1 MKASELKGMDLRE
14 LADQLNTLDFE
25 NVGGWPAPIKALAAV
40 VVLALVLG
48 LGYFFVIQDMHAE
61 LDRQR
66 AEEGTLLTAFE
77 KKAFEAHNLDQYRK
91 QLAEMEQTFGA
102 LLKQLPKDTEVPGLL
117 EDITHTGLGSGLEF
131 EEIELKSEAEKEFY
145 VELPIQIKAIG
156 DYHSFGSFVS
166 GVAALPRIVTLH
178 DYTVS
183 RPSQNNKS
191 LAALGLLSLDITAK
205 TYRYSSKDGAKSG
218 TSGSGKKKIRGHDEK
233 YTDIACCASGVVLSG
248 GVQFRGQSWG
258 AGCAPGRD

>member
-1 MKASELKGMDLRE
+1 MNASELKNMDLGE
-14 LADQLNTLDFE
+14 LVDQLNSLDFE
-25 NVGGWPAPIKALAAV
+25 NVGSWPAPVKVISALL
-40 VVLALVLG
+40 VLALVVG
-48 LGYFFVIQDMHAE
+48 LGYFFVIKDMYGE
-61 LDRQR
+61 LDRQTV
-66 AEEGTLLTAFE
+66 EEETLLTAFE

-131 EEIELKSEAEKEFY
+131 EEIELKKEVAKEFY
-145 VELPIQIKAIG
+145 IELPIQIKALG

-183 RPSQNNKS
+183 RPDKKNKD
-191 LAALGLLSLDITAK
+191 LAALGLLNLDITAK
-205 TYRYSSKDGAKSG
+205 TYRYANKDAAGGGKG
-218 TSGSGKKKIRGHDEK
+218 GKGKK
-233 YTDIACCASGVVLSG
+233 G
-248 GVQFRGQSWG
+248 GKR
-258 AGCAPGRD
+258 

>member
-1 MKASELKGMDLRE
+1 MNASELKNMDLRD
-14 LADQLNTLDFE
+14 LVDQISTLDFE
-25 NVGGWPAPIKALAAV
+25 NVGGWPAPIKLLAG
-40 VVLALVLG
+40 VLILSLVLG
-48 LGYFFVIQDMHAE
+48 LGYFFVIKDMYAG
-61 LDRQR
+61 LDRQK
-66 AEEGTLLTAFE
+66 AEESTLLASFE

-131 EEIELKSEAEKEFY
+131 EEIALKSEIEKEFY

-178 DYTVS
+178 DYSVS
-183 RPSQNNKS
+183 RPKKKDAA
-191 LAALGLLSLDITAK
+191 LAALGLLNLSITAK
-205 TYRYSSKDGAKSG
+205 TYRYANKDASAATGSSPKSKKG
-218 TSGSGKKKIRGHDEK
+218 RKGK
-233 YTDIACCASGVVLSG
+233 
-248 GVQFRGQSWG
+248 
-258 AGCAPGRD
+258 

>member
-1 MKASELKGMDLRE
+1 MNASELKNMDLRE
-14 LADQLNTLDFE
+14 LVDQINGLDFE
-25 NVGGWPAPIKALAAV
+25 NVGGWPAPVKFISAILVLAV
-40 VVLALVLG
+40 VVG
-48 LGYFFVIQDMHAE
+48 LGYFFVIQDMYGE
-61 LDRQR
+61 LERQQT
-66 AEEGTLLTAFE
+66 EEQTLLTAFE

-131 EEIELKSEAEKEFY
+131 EKIELKAEVEKEFY
-145 VELPIQIKAIG
+145 AELPIQIRAVG

-183 RPSQNNKS
+183 RPKQSDKG
-191 LAALGLLSLDITAK
+191 LANLGLLFLDITAK
-205 TYRYSSKDGAKSG
+205 TYRYSNKAAVPSKKPAK
-218 TSGSGKKKIRGHDEK
+218 
-233 YTDIACCASGVVLSG
+233 
-248 GVQFRGQSWG
+248 
-258 AGCAPGRD
+258 GRKR